1 MVRISLIALVLLTW
15 AACSQVQAQC
25 QGGGGG
31 TAASTASTG
40 TTTGGTTAGSAQLL
54 TGPGSWAYN
63 VMMAQ
68 AIQRQIAQ
76 RQYIAAVQKQ
86 AERQADLEKRRY
98 AAVHSRLKTQEQRQR
113 MYAFLAAKY
122 GSPKSSASA
131 TYQTAYRSSAN

>member
-1 MVRISLIALVLLTW
+1 MVRISLFALVLVVW
-15 AACSQVQAQC
+15 AAGSEVQAQC

-31 TAASTASTG
+31 AAASAASTGSSTGG
-40 TTTGGTTAGSAQLL
+40 TTTGTAQLL
-54 TGPGSWAYN
+54 TGPGSWAYD

-86 AERQADLEKRRY
+86 AQRQADLEKRRY
-98 AAVHSRLKTQEQRQR
+98 AAAHSRVKTQEQRQR

-122 GSPKSSASA
+122 GSPKPTTA